1 MINLQEIKIFN
12 AKCTKVFV
20 LMEKVL
26 KLVCSQSGPNF
37 SGPNLTQKKQK
48 NENWGRNVQKVYT
61 IPAPMFFK
69 NIISINVFFLYLK
82 LISSRSRPV
91 SP

>member
-37 SGPNLTQKKQK
+37 TQKNQK
-48 NENWGRNVQKVYT
+48 NENWGRNVQNVYT

-69 NIISINVFFLYLK
+69 NIISINVFFY
-82 LISSRSRPV
+82 I
-91 SP
+91 